1 MTAKEIIEQKLTLR
15 NEDLQIL
22 FDIKKSKAS
31 EMMVIIKNY
40 SDRTGI
46 KGRLHIQDYLDY
58 MNRGDSK

>member
-1 MTAKEIIEQKLTLR
+1 MTAKEIIEQKIILR

-31 EMMVIIKNY
+31 EMMGTIKSY
-40 SDRTGI
+40 SNRTGI